1 MKKGLIILLILT
13 FTFSLLFGCAKN
25 TATTNSGYTFVDD
38 LNRTVTVTSYDK
50 TAVLLGS
57 FADLWML
64 SGGSIC
70 AAADDAWEDFD
81 LDLPKTVV
89 NLGTTEKL
97 SLEKLLAAEPDF
109 VIASTKRKQHIE
121 WEQTLRAAGITVAYF
136 DVTDF
141 DSYLNMLKICTDI
154 TGRED
159 LYKIN
164 GLNLKNDIEE
174 TIKKS
179 IRRCDETKPQSILLL
194 RASATYIRAKK
205 SDGTVLGEMLKDLNC
220 INIADSEESLL
231 ENLSIESILEKNPDR
246 IFIVQTGD
254 DYDGMKKAIENMF
267 NENPAWYELDAVKN
281 GRVHFMDKKLY
292 NFKPNAKWSKAYEN
306 LEKILSEE

>member
-141 DSYLNMLKICTDI
+141 DSYLNMLRICTDI